1 MSKNR
6 VFVRLEMNDKEYLL
20 KYDFNSVADIEEY
33 FKKGIGQILS
43 EEMIGFNTIRVFY
56 WVGLRWKIKN
66 LTIQKTG
73 QILGEY
79 LSNGGNLD
87 YLVQK
92 MQEAL
97 EKAKII
103 KTKSED
109 ELEEIDD
116 EDEQDPNE

>member
-1 MSKNR
+1 MVKNR
-6 VFVRLEMNDKEYLL
+6 VFVKVEMNDEEYLL

-33 FKKGIGQILS
+33 FRKGIGQILS
-43 EEMIGFNTIRVFY
+43 EEMMGFNTIRVFY
-56 WVGLRWKIKN
+56 WVGLRWKIKG

-79 LSNGGNLD
+79 LSNGGDLD

>member
-1 MSKNR
+1 
-6 VFVRLEMNDKEYLL
+6 MNDEEYLL

-33 FKKGIGQILS
+33 FRKGIGQILS
-43 EEMIGFNTIRVFY
+43 EEMMGFNTIRVFY
-56 WVGLRWKIKN
+56 WVGLRWKLKG

-79 LSNGGNLD
+79 LSNGGSLD

>member
-1 MSKNR
+1 MVKNR
-6 VFVRLEMNDKEYLL
+6 VFVKVEMNDEEYLL

-33 FKKGIGQILS
+33 FRKGIGQILS

-56 WVGLRWKIKN
+56 WVGLRWKLKG

-79 LSNGGNLD
+79 LSNGGSLD